1 LISGGR
7 PDGGG
12 SSCMVVAIISTSFPL
27 AGCYSRIA
35 AT

>member
-12 SSCMVVAIISTSFPL
+12 IRCMVVAIISTSFPP
-27 AGCYSRIA
+27 AGCYSRIV